1 MNTSGDAAEQVFR
14 MSLDG
19 VQMVLRVTG
28 AGAKNLI
35 LLLYAIF
42 KDQKRTKGKVRIA
55 SMLRSGKELDVFSVK
70 ESDLRVF
77 AQEAKQYGILY
88 AAIRDPKGSPDGMVD
103 VMVKKEDATR
113 INRIVERFKF
123 AVVDTASVK
132 AEIEQSRAGK
142 TPDAPEITTP
152 DKSAEDKLL
161 DELFEKPVQ
170 KETAQPENPT
180 PARTEKSPPSEPTST
195 KSSKAAEGTSK
206 PPEKSDASRPSV
218 RQELKDIKAAREKQ
232 ADTPKREDIVKD
244 DKSKS
249 SKGTQHKQPQNNRKK
264 SKKSKAR

>member
-42 KDQKRTKGKVRIA
+42 KDQKRTKGKVRIV
-55 SMLRSGKELDVFSVK
+55 SMLRSGKELTVFSVK
-70 ESDLRVF
+70 ESDLKEF
-77 AQEAKQYGILY
+77 SAQAKRYGILY
-88 AAIRDPKGSPDGMVD
+88 AAVRDPKGSADGMVD
-103 VMVKKEDATR
+103 LMVKSEDASR
-113 INRIVERFKF
+113 INHIVERFKF
-123 AVVDTASVK
+123 AAGDTATVK
-132 AEIEQSRAGK
+132 AEIEQSRADK
-142 TPDAPEITTP
+142 TPDAPEIDTP
-152 DKSAEDKLL
+152 DKSKEDKLL

-170 KETAQPENPT
+170 KAAAQQENPT
-180 PARTEKSPPSEPTST
+180 VAKTEKSPPSEPTST
-195 KSSKAAEGTSK
+195 KSSKAAGGTSK
-206 PPEKSDASRPSV
+206 PPDKSDASRPSV

-232 ADTPKREDIVKD
+232 ADTPGHEDVVKD

-249 SKGTQHKQPQNNRKK
+249 SKGAQHKQPRNTRKK
-264 SKKSKAR
+264 SKKPKVR